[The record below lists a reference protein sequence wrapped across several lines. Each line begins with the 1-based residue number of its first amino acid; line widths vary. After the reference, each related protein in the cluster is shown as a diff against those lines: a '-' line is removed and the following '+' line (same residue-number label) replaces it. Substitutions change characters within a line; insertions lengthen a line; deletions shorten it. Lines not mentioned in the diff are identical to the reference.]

1 MPAMLSSGVM
11 ESIAPMGRS
20 YRALDALFQT
30 L

>member
-11 ESIAPMGRS
+11 ESIAPMGRF
-20 YRALDALFQT
+20 YGARRPGQT